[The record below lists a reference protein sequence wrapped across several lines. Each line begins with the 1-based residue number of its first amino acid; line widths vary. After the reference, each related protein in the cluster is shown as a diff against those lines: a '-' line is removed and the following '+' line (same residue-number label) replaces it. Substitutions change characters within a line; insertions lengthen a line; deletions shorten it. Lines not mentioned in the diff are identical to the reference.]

1 MRASPELA
9 NLFRSRRVERL
20 GRLYGQEVDAREL
33 KAPRKHPR
41 LVVVIAEAGLNLG
54 PRPYQAH
61 SRDAFMLEE
70 QDTAS

>member
-1 MRASPELA
+1 
-9 NLFRSRRVERL
+9 
-20 GRLYGQEVDAREL
+20 VDAREL